1 MVWYP
6 LTCESYHVADDADPS
21 RDRALVASVVRSTVA
36 YKKERLTR
44 ELSYGAG
51 IAGVGVMAMSWFALP
66 LIGVLGAQ
74 YWWHR
79 RRHPGRVRGALSVFE
94 HPDDVT
100 RIDCERVGFAIARI
114 VVDTKE
120 GVRVA
125 LLCDARRVT
134 DVVAAMKRLAPAAEA
149 NLLGMARG

>member
-1 MVWYP
+1 VP
-6 LTCESYHVADDADPS
+6 DDAELA
-21 RDRALVASVVRSTVA
+21 RDRALVASIVRSTVA

-44 ELSYGAG
+44 DLSYGAG

-66 LIGVLGAQ
+66 LVGVLGAQ

-79 RRHPGRVRGALSVFE
+79 RRHPGRVDGPLSVFE

-100 RIDCERVGFAIARI
+100 RIDCERVGFAVARI
-114 VVDTKE
+114 VVDTKD

-125 LLCDARRVT
+125 FLCDARRVT
-134 DVVAAMKRLAPAAEA
+134 DVVAAMKRLAPGAEA
-149 NLLGMARG
+149 KLLGMARG